1 MELVVATGIPL
12 REWLREE
19 PEVIATAM
27 AVLEEQHQR
36 R

>member
-1 MELVVATGIPL
+1 MVATGIPL

-27 AVLEEQHQR
+27 AVLDEKNEGR
-36 R
+36 